1 MVMDM
6 RNTLV
11 CYNNGLVGVHDN
23 FQHIGAHLCFNTIH
37 RNSVNLIAA
46 IGSKNNCF
54 MRSGRQPCFTCR
66 NRSIPTIHLCCQA
79 IGCLNLL
86 CFRHIRGDDIVALS
100 NSDPQHCR
108 GKQNVTYS
116 ELGVGQ
122 MICYLDAFSIETAG
136 ISYKAVILINRKD
149 IFSLTT

>member
-37 RNSVNLIAA
+37 RNSVNFIAA

-54 MRSGRQPCFTCR
+54 M
-66 NRSIPTIHLCCQA
+66 
-79 IGCLNLL
+79 
-86 CFRHIRGDDIVALS
+86 
-100 NSDPQHCR
+100 
-108 GKQNVTYS
+108 
-116 ELGVGQ
+116 
-122 MICYLDAFSIETAG
+122 
-136 ISYKAVILINRKD
+136 
-149 IFSLTT
+149 

>member
-6 RNTLV
+6 WNSLV

-66 NRSIPTIHLCCQA
+66 NCSIPTIHLCCQA
-79 IGCLNLL
+79 IGCLNLP
-86 CFRHIRGDDIVALS
+86 CFRHIRGNDTLLFVEHDRVFCENIATKTV
-100 NSDPQHCR
+100 
-108 GKQNVTYS
+108 
-116 ELGVGQ
+116 EL
-122 MICYLDAFSIETAG
+122 
-136 ISYKAVILINRKD
+136 
-149 IFSLTT
+149 